1 MSNFARALP
10 VTQWVTFCDLN
21 YVPSTAQGH
30 LQTKPPRGVSQ
41 FLDLNYALSSAQGN
55 LRTKPPRGV
64 SQFLDLNYALSSAQ
78 GNLRTKP
85 PRGEL
90 MPRNRH
96 RIVRVKD
103 FN

>member
-10 VTQWVTFCDLN
+10 VTQWVTFGDLN
-21 YVPSTAQGH
+21 YVPSTV
-30 LQTKPPRGVSQ
+30 RVSSGQ
-41 FLDLNYALSSAQGN
+41 SHPEELVSLFLDLNYVLSSAQGN
-55 LRTKPPRGV
+55 LRTK
-64 SQFLDLNYALSSAQ
+64 L
-78 GNLRTKP
+78 